1 MKGGDISNEVPMR
14 VLVSLDCLLVREH
27 KVNKV
32 LGISIPYIETAYSRV
47 ALAHFWRFRDTHGY
61 RLELVGFELS
71 QSDMDR
77 ILDDLD
83 NLGTNPF
90 NNATA
95 YNIVADLVA
104 ELPYRP
110 EVKYV
115 IDIPDR
121 GLRYGHWFLEEGAT
135 YGGEQRR

>member
-1 MKGGDISNEVPMR
+1 MRGGDISNEIPMR
-14 VLVSLDCLLVREH
+14 VLVSLDCLLVKET
-27 KVNKV
+27 KMNKIM
-32 LGISIPYIETAYSRV
+32 GISVPYVEVSYSRQS
-47 ALAHFWRFRDTHGY
+47 LAHFWRFREVNDY
-61 RLELVGFELS
+61 VLELVGFGKS

-77 ILDDLD
+77 VLEDLD

-90 NNATA
+90 NYATS
-95 YNIVADLVA
+95 YNVVADLVA

-121 GLRYGHWFLEEGAT
+121 GLRYGHWFLEEGGT
-135 YGGEQRR
+135 YGSKQ